1 MGETYDSKKRICQK
15 CPNEKYNFD
24 LNATD
29 CYDCFPNAICLGGSE
44 IVVRPGLWRSN
55 YFSKNVYQCDGN
67 LENCPGGVGPECSAN
82 YRGRLC
88 EECGP
93 DENGQSTAKNAFGEC
108 IPCNFSQYTIWLN
121 IGFVVFISIAYVVLL
136 ILFLK
141 ENQNVDLEYN
151 KAVFRIIINYFQNLY
166 FYPIRNNPLSQKSEI
181 FNRVSRNFF
190 GVSEKMFS
198 FDCFYLNFGFG
209 GSSTLSFPS
218 AFNRLAF
225 FLLFFLTFLFM
236 HSFFWTLLFRK
247 KRSALQLKSELIINV
262 LLLIYLFY
270 PALSLKSVQ
279 PLNCIKIDG
288 IDYVQSYL
296 ASQCWDFY
304 HYIGILIL
312 CVPNILIWTFI
323 LPMKVVLPNV
333 EKTVLY
339 ISQTVS
345 KRLITKRSIRSV
357 KIDDSPS
364 NNSETPHSFI
374 DKSNIFHSNCNIF
387 YVGYK
392 TEYYDWE
399 KYTIGK
405 NIYLVY
411 SSGLF
416 ENEPRRLFFGS
427 LIYFINLLLV
437 IRKRPYKMNDLN
449 FVESFHCTI
458 FIFSYFTLI
467 LVTVNQDFNYEK
479 LLVAVFIIF
488 HASFLIFIFQKLIIK
503 LWRNHVIVSVKD
515 SLKSNSWRNFI
526 GLKKKAQKNVK

>member
-15 CPNEKYNFD
+15 CPNGKYNFD

-166 FYPIRNNPLSQKSEI
+166 FYPIRNNPLSQKSEL
-181 FNRVSRNFF
+181 FNRLSRNFF

-488 HASFLIFIFQKLIIK
+488 H
-503 LWRNHVIVSVKD
+503 
-515 SLKSNSWRNFI
+515 
-526 GLKKKAQKNVK
+526 KN